1 MDKKLGTVTIAPEV
15 LVTIARLTALKT
27 PGVARLDTRIMDGV
41 NRVFKREAGS
51 RGVKIEVEGD
61 AVSVELYVI
70 AEHDANMLTLGQQL
84 QAAVSRAIRE
94 MVGMSVTAVNVY
106 IQDVMLPGDRGVAE

>member
-1 MDKKLGTVTIAPEV
+1 MEKKLGTVTIAPEV

-41 NRVFKREAGS
+41 NRVFKRGAGNG
-51 RGVKIEVEGD
+51 GVKVEVED
-61 AVSVELYVI
+61 NSVSVELHVI

-94 MVGMSVTAVNVY
+94 MVGMSVTEVNVY
-106 IQDVMLPGDRGVAE
+106 IQDVMLPGDRRIAE